1 MTTKHKL
8 INPLPI
14 EFDEETHRY
23 IWTPTNETMANSVT
37 SITGFDMPES
47 KRKSIEQFKHIWAPR
62 GTAVHKALELF
73 LLHKSVD
80 YDYKYEY
87 DYHYY

>member
-1 MTTKHKL
+1 MTTKPKL
-8 INPLPI
+8 LDSLPI

-47 KRKSIEQFKHIWAPR
+47 KRKSIEQFKNIWAPR
-62 GTAVHKALELF
+62 NCC
-73 LLHKSVD
+73 S
-80 YDYKYEY
+80 
-87 DYHYY
+87 